1 MGIFVIDEHPLMR
14 HAIGTLIH
22 RIHSG
27 ATVVEM
33 DQVSAAAQAAQEHG
47 VPSLISMD
55 LQLADHAGA
64 QGVAELKKRF
74 PDAHLMVLS
83 GAAAKDYEELCIEA
97 GADVYLQKSAGANE
111 VSSVLRLFLQESLAP
126 QIGETPMSA
135 PTEKLSK
142 RQKQL
147 LVMIDK
153 GLSNRDIAQSLDIS
167 EHTVKVHLW
176 RMFKRLNVKSRS
188 QASHLARTHGLL

>member
-1 MGIFVIDEHPLMR
+1 M
-14 HAIGTLIH
+14 LIQ
-22 RIHSG
+22 RISRG
-27 ATVVEM
+27 ANIIEM
-33 DQVSAAAQAAQEHG
+33 DRISMVAQAVKEHG

-55 LQLADHAGA
+55 LNLPDNRDA

-74 PDAHLMVLS
+74 PDVHLIVLS
-83 GAAAKDYEELCIEA
+83 GAPAKDYEELCIEA
-97 GADVYLQKSAGANE
+97 GADAYIQKSAGATE
-111 VSSVLRLFLQESLAP
+111 ISSVLRLFLQEDLEPLA
-126 QIGETPMSA
+126 GEVVTAA
-135 PTEKLSK
+135 PNEKLSK

-153 GLSNRDIAQSLDIS
+153 GLSNRDIAQSLEIS

-176 RMFKRLNVKSRS
+176 RLFKRLNVKSRS